1 MARKRKKTGLAP
13 GTIVFTGDKKV
24 DNIQVHYLNYN
35 EHNLEEQVYESHETI
50 SFKKPSDTVVDWYD
64 VRGMHD
70 INLIEHIGKSCTIHP
85 LVLEAIADVNQR
97 PKFEEYNNGNFIAL
111 RALHFDK
118 ETVKLESE
126 QITLYFRKG
135 LVLTFQERET
145 DLFSDVR
152 KRIKSGR
159 RKIRTCGADYL
170 TYALIDVVVDHY
182 YVVLDDVESVIEDLE
197 DNLIN
202 GHQDIENKTK
212 IHELKKE
219 LVQIRKSVAPLREA
233 ISRFSKSESTLIE
246 NDTYAFLRDLYDH
259 TIQIMDMVES
269 YRDMLNGLQDLFI
282 TEVSFKMNKVMQ
294 LLTIV
299 STIFIPLTF
308 LAGIYGMNFTN
319 MPELHWR
326 YGYFVL
332 MGTML
337 FLAVVL
343 ILFFRR
349 KKWL

>member
-13 GTIVFTGDKKV
+13 GSIVFTGDKKV
-24 DNIQVHYLNYN
+24 ENIQVHYLNYN
-35 EHNLEEQVYESHETI
+35 EQSMEEQVFDSHETI
-50 SFKKPSDTVVDWYD
+50 AFKKPSDNLIDWYD

-70 INLIEHIGKSCTIHP
+70 INLIEHIGTSFSIHP

-97 PKFEEYNNGNFIAL
+97 PKFEEYDTGNFIAL

-118 ETVKLESE
+118 ENIKLESE

-145 DLFSDVR
+145 DLFLEVR

-159 RKIRTCGADYL
+159 RKIRTCGSDYL
-170 TYALIDVVVDHY
+170 SYALIDVVVDHY
-182 YVVLDDVESVIEDLE
+182 YVVLDDVESVIENLE
-197 DNLIN
+197 DKLIN
-202 GHQDIENKTK
+202 GQQDIENKTK

-219 LVQIRKSVAPLREA
+219 LVRIRKSVAPLREA
-233 ISRFSKSESTLIE
+233 ISRFSKSESPLID

-269 YRDMLNGLQDLFI
+269 YRDMLNGLQDLFM

-308 LAGIYGMNFTN
+308 LAGLYGMNFSHI
-319 MPELHWR
+319 PELHWK
-326 YGYFVL
+326 YGYFIL
-332 MGTML
+332 LGIMFIIAL
-337 FLAVVL
+337 FLIA
-343 ILFFRR
+343 FFKR

>member
-50 SFKKPSDTVVDWYD
+50 AFKKPSDTVVDWYD

-70 INLIEHIGKSCTIHP
+70 TNLIEHIGKSCTIHP
-85 LVLEAIADVNQR
+85 LVQEAIADVNQR
-97 PKFEEYNNGNFIAL
+97 PKFEEYDNGNFIAL
-111 RALHFDK
+111 RALRFDK
-118 ETVKLESE
+118 ETTKLESE

-135 LVLTFQERET
+135 LVLTFQEQET

-152 KRIKSGR
+152 KRIKGGR
-159 RKIRTCGADYL
+159 RKIRSCGADYL

-182 YVVLDDVESVIEDLE
+182 YIVLDDIESVIERLE
-197 DNLIN
+197 DDLISGN
-202 GHQDIENKTK
+202 QDLKNKTK

-219 LVQIRKSVAPLREA
+219 LVQVRKSVAPLREA
-233 ISRFSKSESTLIE
+233 INRFAKSESNLIE
-246 NDTYAFLRDLYDH
+246 DDTYAFLRDLYDH
-259 TIQIMDMVES
+259 TIQVMDMIES

-319 MPELHWR
+319 MPELHWK
-326 YGYFVL
+326 YGYFIL

-337 FLAVVL
+337 FLAIML

>member
-1 MARKRKKTGLAP
+1 MAKKRKKTGLPP
-13 GTIVFTGDKKV
+13 GSIVFTGDKKV
-24 DNIQVHYLNYN
+24 ENTQVHYLNYN
-35 EHNLEEQVYESHETI
+35 EQILEENVYKSHETI
-50 SFKKPSDTVVDWYD
+50 AFKKPSDTVIDWYD

-70 INLIEHIGKSCTIHP
+70 INLIEHIGKSFAIHP

-97 PKFEEYNNGNFIAL
+97 PKFEEYNTGNFIAL
-111 RALHFDK
+111 RALSFDK
-118 ETVKLESE
+118 ETTKLESE

-145 DLFSDVR
+145 DLFVDVR

-159 RKIRTCGADYL
+159 RKIRSCGADYL
-170 TYALIDVVVDHY
+170 SYALLDVVVDHY
-182 YVVLDDVESVIEDLE
+182 YVVLDDIESVIESLE
-197 DNLIN
+197 DNLIKGN
-202 GHQDIENKTK
+202 QDIKNKTR

-219 LVQIRKSVAPLREA
+219 LVQVRKSIAPLREA
-233 ISRFSKSESTLIE
+233 INRFSKSESSLIE

-269 YRDMLNGLQDLFI
+269 YRDMLNGLHDLFI

-319 MPELHWR
+319 MPELHWK
-326 YGYFVL
+326 YGYFIL
-332 MGTML
+332 MGSML
-337 FLAVVL
+337 FLAVLL